1 MIDETKR
8 KDKCKRLILCDE
20 QSIPSSQETVIISD
34 CDEIY
39 SSNERFQSTASENE
53 TSSLVSDDMRHA
65 QTISSQGTE
74 YSNWSTEGFSI
85 GRRQSTSSSSNDG
98 SNFHGFIH
106 DRDVMSSQELPD
118 SQAVEN
124 DDGDD
129 DEEYTNHDLEQHKLK
144 LMRLG
149 LIVGKRSLKMPPA
162 GDSLIKRLLAPNN
175 TKIDSKGLPKAATE
189 NIEENNPDAINLP
202 SRGQKRK
209 LVDPSWAGLDVA
221 KGKMVKYS
229 TIGPLCPTQNVEL
242 KLERTRSEGTN
253 RMVEIAL
260 GPHAP

>member
-8 KDKCKRLILCDE
+8 KDKCRRLILCDE

-65 QTISSQGTE
+65 RTISSQGTE
-74 YSNWSTEGFSI
+74 YSNRSTEGFSI

-124 DDGDD
+124 DDND
-129 DEEYTNHDLEQHKLK
+129 DEECTNYDLEQEKLK
-144 LMRLG
+144 LRKSG
-149 LIVGKRSLKMPPA
+149 LIGGKRSLKMAPA
-162 GDSLIKRLLAPNN
+162 DDSLIRLLLTPNI
-175 TKIDSKGLPKAATE
+175 TMIDSNGLPKTATE
-189 NIEENNPDAINLP
+189 NIEENSPNAINLP
-202 SRGQKRK
+202 SKGQKRK
-209 LVDPSWAGLDVA
+209 LVDPSWAGLDLA

-229 TIGPLCPTQNVEL
+229 TIGPLCPTQHVEL

-253 RMVEIAL
+253 RLIEVTL
-260 GPHAP
+260 GSHAP